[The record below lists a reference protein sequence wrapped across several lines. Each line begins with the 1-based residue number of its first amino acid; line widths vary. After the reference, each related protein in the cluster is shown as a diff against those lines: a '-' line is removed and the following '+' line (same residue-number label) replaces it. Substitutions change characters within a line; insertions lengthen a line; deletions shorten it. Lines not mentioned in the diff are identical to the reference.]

1 MCLNSISRWIVMLQS
16 RDLQDRILC
25 SIIKRSTGRMIIT
38 LDNMALVYN
47 GDLLKGQNWLRLL
60 LDFILDIPLGT
71 IHWEFSIH
79 AHVQS
84 DNGCD
89 ITTLNNCNHLD
100 LLWKKINS
108 SWRDCFIFSILPII
122 SLVFIRIFSILLWF
136 YL

>member
-1 MCLNSISRWIVMLQS
+1 MLQS

-71 IHWEFSIH
+71 IH
-79 AHVQS
+79 
-84 DNGCD
+84 
-89 ITTLNNCNHLD
+89 
-100 LLWKKINS
+100 
-108 SWRDCFIFSILPII
+108 
-122 SLVFIRIFSILLWF
+122 
-136 YL
+136 